1 MAIVSINKQ
10 NQNMITFEQTTI
22 GHIFDHYWNE
32 QYQNNILLLKQTTH
46 KINYFKL

>member
-22 GHIFDHYWNE
+22 SHIFDHYWNE
-32 QYQNNILLLKQTTH
+32 QYQKQYIAVETNNT
-46 KINYFKL
+46 